1 LKTTHKI
8 LLFLSILFIL
18 SGCSS
23 FSRNSNQSSS
33 PISTTAPTAIS
44 ATEVVTPTAVS
55 VPPSPT
61 PAPVLPTAD
70 TSSLQSMVLGQL
82 APGVYEGFQI
92 LPLATFPG
100 QPSLWAIY
108 SVGLRN
114 FEASGS
120 PSHFVAIFTHDA
132 AGSWQELSK
141 INLETNSDTPSPD
154 YLDNG
159 GVKQV
164 NIEPTR
170 VWLSVEGGIGAHGGV
185 FQLLSFDGK
194 QLKIEVTGANDSPG
208 AGSIQDLNNDG
219 LMDVILNIS
228 DNYVFCYA
236 CSVRKYAYEV
246 YRWDSASAGTVKV
259 ELTPLTSDQ
268 PKNVPNP
275 ANLAVS
281 LAKAGLWKDALV
293 QAKVA
298 MKAALLDN
306 TSNLNT
312 VTWNQALIQLHAD
325 ALGNAVSEGPYPLL
339 ANVFYGDYAAAVDLF
354 RGYTPDQIFSL
365 QSPLITGTPAE
376 GNESSL
382 SSYLLDSANLAI
394 SQEANL
400 SPAYFIRAWAEYL
413 KDSTD
418 PNVRADVEM
427 ALSLSPDDPLYK
439 ASVELL
445 K

>member
-23 FSRNSNQSSS
+23 FSQNSNQSST
-33 PISTTAPTAIS
+33 PISIATPAINS

-61 PAPVLPTAD
+61 PAPVHPIAD
-70 TSSLQSMVLGQL
+70 TSSLQSLVLGQL
-82 APGVYEGFQI
+82 TPGVYEGFQI

-100 QPSLWAIY
+100 QPSLWAVY

-120 PSHFVAIFTHDA
+120 PSHFVAIFTQDA
-132 AGSWQELSK
+132 AGNWQELSR
-141 INLETNSDTPSPD
+141 INLETSPDNPSPD

-164 NIEPTR
+164 NIEPTQ

-194 QLKIEVTGANDSPG
+194 KLKIEVTGANDSPG

-219 LMDVILNIS
+219 TMDVILNIS

-246 YRWDSASAGTVKV
+246 YRWDSASAGMVKV
-259 ELTPLTSDQ
+259 ELTSLTSDQ
-268 PKNVPNP
+268 PKNVSDP

-293 QAKVA
+293 QAMVA
-298 MKAALLDN
+298 MKAAALDN

-312 VTWNQALIQLHAD
+312 VTWNLDLIRLHAD
-325 ALGNAVSEGPYPLL
+325 ALGKAVTEGPYPIL
-339 ANVFYGDYAAAVDLF
+339 ANVFYGDYATAVNLF

-365 QSPLITGTPAE
+365 KSPLIVGTPAE
-376 GNESSL
+376 GNENSL
-382 SSYLLDSANLAI
+382 AAYLLDSTNQAI
-394 SQEANL
+394 VQEPKL
-400 SPAYFIRAWAEYL
+400 SEAYFIRAWAEYL

-418 PNVRADVEM
+418 SNVRADVEM